1 MTGVFSSTP
10 QLIARATASAPDY
23 VMEGHNGDIFG
34 ARWNHPAGESQLRRN
49 AEHVLVYHLS
59 GNTDVERLQQGVVTG
74 FRSRV
79 GSVTFMPRDSESDW
93 RLGGNTQ
100 VIHLYLSQDV
110 MDAFARDTLER
121 DACPEIDDFFAVNDT
136 WLDGFFRML
145 ASEAPPS
152 AGAGTRLETLVL
164 DQIQSLLVRH
174 LVTRYARER
183 RPDTE
188 RALVRGGSGSQL
200 RQSVLKKITALIH
213 ERLHED
219 ICLQDLADLAC
230 ISKDH
235 FLRAFRDTVGQT
247 PYHYVLSQ
255 RLERARML
263 LREDQN
269 LPVAEIARRCG
280 FKNLSHFSATF
291 RRMTGVSPK
300 GYRG

>member
-1 MTGVFSSTP
+1 MGMLVSTP
-10 QLIARATASAPDY
+10 ELVARATASGPDY
-23 VMEGHNGDIFG
+23 VMQAHSGTIFG

-59 GNTDVERLQQGVVTG
+59 GNTDVERLQQGMVTG

-100 VIHLYLSQDV
+100 VFHLYLPQSLL
-110 MDAFARDTLER
+110 DAFARDTLER
-121 DACPEIDDFFAVNDT
+121 DACPPIDDFFSVSDS

-145 ASEAPPS
+145 ASEAPPA
-152 AGAGTRLETLVL
+152 AGQGTRLETLVL

-174 LVTRYARER
+174 LVTHYTRER
-183 RPDTE
+183 RTETE
-188 RALVRGGSGSQL
+188 RVLTRSNAGNQL

-263 LREDQN
+263 LREEPA
-269 LPVAEIARRCG
+269 LSVAEVARRCG
-280 FKNLSHFSATF
+280 FRNLSHFSATF
-291 RRMTGVSPK
+291 RRVIGVSPK
-300 GYRG
+300 AYRG

>member
-1 MTGVFSSTP
+1 MGTLVSTP
-10 QLIARATASAPDY
+10 QLIAHATSSGPDY
-23 VMEGHNGDIFG
+23 VMEGHNGAIFG

-59 GNTDVERLQQGVVTG
+59 GNTDVERLQQGMVTG

-100 VIHLYLSQDV
+100 VIHLYLPQAMLDG
-110 MDAFARDTLER
+110 FARDTLEC
-121 DACPEIDDFFAVNDT
+121 DACPEIDDFFAVNDS

-145 ASEAPPS
+145 TSEAPPA
-152 AGAGTRLETLVL
+152 AGHGTRLETLVL
-164 DQIQSLLVRH
+164 DQIQSLLIRH
-174 LVTRYARER
+174 LVTHYSRER
-183 RPDTE
+183 RADCE
-188 RALVRGGSGSQL
+188 RVLERGAGGNQL
-200 RQSVLKKITALIH
+200 RQSVLKRITALIH

-219 ICLQDLADLAC
+219 IRLQDLADLAC

-255 RLERARML
+255 RLERARGL
-263 LREDQN
+263 LREEQG

-300 GYRG
+300 AYRG

>member
-1 MTGVFSSTP
+1 MTESLSSTP
-10 QLIARATASAPDY
+10 QLIERATACRPDY
-23 VMEGHNGDIFG
+23 VLEGRNGDIFG

-100 VIHLYLSQDV
+100 VIHLYLPQTMLDG
-110 MDAFARDTLER
+110 FARDVLER
-121 DACPEIDDFFAVNDT
+121 DVCPEIEDFFAIPDT
-136 WLDGFFRML
+136 WLDGLFRML

-152 AGAGTRLETLVL
+152 AVNGNCLETLVL
-164 DQIQSLLVRH
+164 DQVQSLLVSH

-183 RPDTE
+183 LADPA
-188 RALVRGGSGSQL
+188 RALMRGGKSSQL
-200 RQSVLKKITALIH
+200 RQSVLKKIISLIH

-219 ICLQDLADLAC
+219 ISLKDLADVAC

-247 PYHYVLSQ
+247 PYHYLLSQ
-255 RLERARML
+255 RLERAKVL
-263 LREDQN
+263 LREERGV
-269 LPVAEIARRCG
+269 PVAEVAQRCG

-300 GYRG
+300 GYRK

>member
-1 MTGVFSSTP
+1 MTGLLSSTP
-10 QLIARATASAPDY
+10 QLIEHATASRPDY
-23 VMEGHNGDIFG
+23 VLEGRNGDIFG

-79 GSVTFMPRDSESDW
+79 GTVTFMPRDSESDW

-100 VIHLYLSQDV
+100 VIHLYLRQTLLD
-110 MDAFARDTLER
+110 DFARDVLER
-121 DACPEIDDFFAVNDT
+121 EACPEIEDFFAVSDT

-152 AGAGTRLETLVL
+152 AASGNRLETLVL
-164 DQIQSLLVRH
+164 DQVQSLLVSH

-183 RPDTE
+183 PPSGERPIS
-188 RALVRGGSGSQL
+188 GGKASQL
-200 RQSVLKKITALIH
+200 RQSVLKKINALIH

-219 ICLQDLADLAC
+219 ISLKDLAELAC

-247 PYHYVLSQ
+247 PYHYLLSQ
-255 RLERARML
+255 RLERAKML
-263 LREDQN
+263 LREEPGV
-269 LPVAEIARRCG
+269 PVAEVARRCG

-300 GYRG
+300 GYRN

>member
-1 MTGVFSSTP
+1 MTGLLSSTP
-10 QLIARATASAPDY
+10 QLIEHATASRPDY
-23 VMEGHNGDIFG
+23 VLEGRNGDIFG

-79 GSVTFMPRDSESDW
+79 GTVTFMPRDSESDW

-100 VIHLYLSQDV
+100 VIHLYLRQTLLD
-110 MDAFARDTLER
+110 DFARDVLER
-121 DACPEIDDFFAVNDT
+121 EACPEIEDFFAVSDT

-152 AGAGTRLETLVL
+152 AASGNRLETLVL
-164 DQIQSLLVRH
+164 DQVQSLLVSH

-183 RPDTE
+183 PPGGERPIS
-188 RALVRGGSGSQL
+188 GGKASQL
-200 RQSVLKKITALIH
+200 RQSVLKKINVLIH

-219 ICLQDLADLAC
+219 ISLKDLAELAC

-247 PYHYVLSQ
+247 PYHYLLSQ
-255 RLERARML
+255 RLERAKML
-263 LREDQN
+263 LREEPGV
-269 LPVAEIARRCG
+269 PVAEVARRCG

-291 RRMTGVSPK
+291 RRMTGISPK
-300 GYRG
+300 GYRN

>member
-1 MTGVFSSTP
+1 MTGLLSSTP
-10 QLIARATASAPDY
+10 QLIERATASRPDY
-23 VMEGHNGDIFG
+23 VLEGRNGDIFG

-100 VIHLYLSQDV
+100 VIHLYLPQTLLDSFAQDV
-110 MDAFARDTLER
+110 LDR
-121 DACPEIDDFFAVNDT
+121 DACPEIEDFFAVPDT

-152 AGAGTRLETLVL
+152 AANGNRLETLVL
-164 DQIQSLLVRH
+164 DQVQSLLVSH

-183 RPDTE
+183 LPDGE
-188 RALVRGGSGSQL
+188 RTLMRGGKTSQL
-200 RQSVLKKITALIH
+200 RQSVLKKINALIH

-219 ICLQDLADLAC
+219 ISLKDLAEVAC

-247 PYHYVLSQ
+247 PYHYLLSQ
-255 RLERARML
+255 RLERAKVL
-263 LREDQN
+263 LREEPGV
-269 LPVAEIARRCG
+269 PVAEVARRCG

-291 RRMTGVSPK
+291 RRMTGISPK
-300 GYRG
+300 GYRS

>member
-1 MTGVFSSTP
+1 MYLGFWRPIALKPAPLLGVGRKCA
-10 QLIARATASAPDY
+10 L
-23 VMEGHNGDIFG
+23 E
-34 ARWNHPAGESQLRRN
+34 
-49 AEHVLVYHLS
+49 LS
-59 GNTDVERLQQGVVTG
+59 NSGLQQGVVTG

-100 VIHLYLSQDV
+100 VIHLYLPQTLL
-110 MDAFARDTLER
+110 DAFARDTLGR
-121 DACPEIDDFFAVNDT
+121 DVCPEIEPFFAVHDA

-152 AGAGTRLETLVL
+152 ASHGTRLETLVL

-174 LVTRYARER
+174 LVSRYARECLV
-183 RPDTE
+183 DAV
-188 RALVRGGSGSQL
+188 RAQVRGGNGSQL

-219 ICLQDLADLAC
+219 ICLQDLADIAC

-255 RLERARML
+255 RLERARGL
-263 LREDQN
+263 LREEQSV
-269 LPVAEIARRCG
+269 PVAEIARRCG

-300 GYRG
+300 AYRG